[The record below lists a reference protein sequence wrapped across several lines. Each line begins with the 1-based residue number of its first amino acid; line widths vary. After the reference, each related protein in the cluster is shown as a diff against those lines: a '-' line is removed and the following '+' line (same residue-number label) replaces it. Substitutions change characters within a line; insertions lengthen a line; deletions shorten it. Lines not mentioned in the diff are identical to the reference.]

1 MPPQPAVMATGVPV
15 VPARPVSE
23 ATPLKGPSDR
33 FAAST
38 KCNDWF
44 FALLMIVHLLG
55 VVVIAATTLPGL
67 KLDSPPK
74 GQQQV
79 AEPPNLAL
87 GFVVTLVPSIITGFG
102 CIVGLAYFMQR
113 DARLLFNVMFG
124 LSLALLCVDVAIL
137 ALTGSVSGVLF
148 AILAVVF
155 ILLHVL
161 FWFAVQRYV
170 YFVAACLETTLA
182 FLKRHPATLGLGA
195 ASLVPA
201 LGWTILAA
209 LCIVAV
215 SQQMEGA
222 SADAKGLLQAQ
233 YFFLIFSIFWVWQ
246 FVSSA
251 VHVTVAGAFAS
262 WYFFGSRATNVVLG
276 SLKRTFTSSFG
287 SVSLGSLIVAVLQ
300 FLKFL
305 VRSASQNEQ
314 NVCALCAECFLS
326 CIEDLVK
333 FFNKCTRG
341 GGSNPPPPPPRDTI
355 TDQRRMP
362 MPAGRP
368 AAHWRAGGPASAQ
381 TPSATWPST
390 GRTFTGRAARS
401 SPSSSTRGSP
411 RSSTTTSP
419 RSSSPCPSSSAPRSA
434 RSSPA

>member
-1 MPPQPAVMATGVPV
+1 MLPPQPAVMATGVPV

-137 ALTGSVSGVLF
+137 ALSGSVSGVLF
-148 AILAVVF
+148 AILLVLI

-222 SADAKGLLQAQ
+222 SALGKALLGGA
-233 YFFLIFSIFWVWQ
+233 
-246 FVSSA
+246 
-251 VHVTVAGAFAS
+251 HV
-262 WYFFGSRATNVVLG
+262 
-276 SLKRTFTSSFG
+276 
-287 SVSLGSLIVAVLQ
+287 
-300 FLKFL
+300 
-305 VRSASQNEQ
+305 
-314 NVCALCAECFLS
+314 
-326 CIEDLVK
+326 
-333 FFNKCTRG
+333 
-341 GGSNPPPPPPRDTI
+341 
-355 TDQRRMP
+355 
-362 MPAGRP
+362 
-368 AAHWRAGGPASAQ
+368 
-381 TPSATWPST
+381 
-390 GRTFTGRAARS
+390 
-401 SPSSSTRGSP
+401 
-411 RSSTTTSP
+411 
-419 RSSSPCPSSSAPRSA
+419 
-434 RSSPA
+434 

>member
-1 MPPQPAVMATGVPV
+1 MATGVPV

-341 GGSNPPPPPPRDTI
+341 GGSQIDEGLSHPKK
-355 TDQRRMP
+355 
-362 MPAGRP
+362 
-368 AAHWRAGGPASAQ
+368 ASC
-381 TPSATWPST
+381 
-390 GRTFTGRAARS
+390 RKVMCCIVMR
-401 SPSSSTRGSP
+401 
-411 RSSTTTSP
+411 
-419 RSSSPCPSSSAPRSA
+419 
-434 RSSPA
+434 